1 LIPCLIRG
9 HRKRYKRAP
18 GKKPRAPKI
27 PGRVD
32 IGRRPAAIETREEAG
47 HWEADTVVSRQGK
60 SALAVFVER
69 KHRLYAVVKMPDK
82 SAESMCQAAVKAL
95 GNFPQELR
103 RTITYDNGTE
113 NAMHEAINKQLGT
126 TSYFCKPYHSWEK
139 GSIENRNGVLR
150 RFFPKKYDFSLTN
163 QKNIDMVVYRINSAP
178 MKCLGFRTPN
188 EAFFGL
194 RGVALRN

>member
-1 LIPCLIRG
+1 
-9 HRKRYKRAP
+9 
-18 GKKPRAPKI
+18 
-27 PGRVD
+27 
-32 IGRRPAAIETREEAG
+32 
-47 HWEADTVVSRQGK
+47 
-60 SALAVFVER
+60 VER

-82 SAESMCQAAVKAL
+82 SAESMSQTAVRAL
-95 GNFPQELR
+95 GKFPRELR

-113 NAMHEAINKQLGT
+113 NAMHGTINQALGT
-126 TSYFCKPYHSWEK
+126 VSYFCKPYHSWEK

-150 RFFPKKYDFSLTN
+150 RFFPKKYNFCLTN
-163 QKNIDMVVYRINSAP
+163 QKSIDMVVNRINSAP